1 MPNTLLTPD
10 MITRKALQ
18 ILHQKL
24 NFIGT
29 INRAYDESFAVSG
42 AKIGD
47 TLRIRLPNEYVIRS
61 GATLVAQDTIEQ
73 SVSLPVTSQKGVDT
87 TFTSTDLTLK
97 LDDFSERILRPAMST
112 LAANIEADALTMA
125 KDVYNVVDIAGLA
138 TAMTFKKVMQARKA
152 LNDALAP
159 MDDNRTIL
167 LNTQDNV
174 DVVDANKGLF
184 HDSVAIKQQYRE
196 GMMGRTG
203 GFDFYENTLWTKQA
217 RGTANGA
224 YVLNGA
230 PSNGA
235 TTITVATGTGTI
247 NKGETLTLA
256 STFRVHPETKVS
268 TGVLQRFVVTADYAG
283 GAGVVSISPP
293 IFFTADGRQN
303 VNAQPGAAAAV
314 TVLGTASTSTDVSM
328 AYHKNAFTFATADLV
343 LPDGT
348 DMASRQQ
355 FDGISMRMIRDYVI
369 TSDTFP
375 CRFDVLYGF
384 KAIRP
389 QMACRILNNQA

>member
-1 MPNTLLTPD
+1 MANTLLTPD

-73 SVSLPVTSQKGVDT
+73 SISLPVTSQKGVDT

-112 LAANIEADALTMA
+112 LAANIEADALSMA
-125 KDVYNVVDIAGLA
+125 KDVYNVVDTASLT

-152 LNDALAP
+152 LNDSLAP

-203 GFDFYENTLWTKQA
+203 GFDFYENTLWTKQS
-217 RGTANGA
+217 RGAGSGYLLNGVPANGA
-224 YVLNGA
+224 TGIIVD
-230 PSNGA
+230 
-235 TTITVATGTGTI
+235 TGTGAI
-247 NKGETLTLA
+247 NKGETLTIA
-256 STFRVHPETKVS
+256 NVFRVHPETKVS

-283 GAGVVSISPP
+283 GAGTISISPA
-293 IFFTADGRQN
+293 IFSTADGRQN
-303 VNAQPGAAAAV
+303 VNSVPADNAAV
-314 TVLGTASTSTDVSM
+314 TLLGTASKTLDVSM

-389 QMACRILNNQA
+389 QMACRILNNEV